1 MKHLSDSDFQDYL
14 DGNCPKGD
22 SFIRKH
28 LETCEMCKHR
38 FEQYSI
44 LYSGLKDDIAWS
56 LPDTF
61 ADNLIAELPDKT
73 APLKAVYRFL
83 NSEVFLIFA
92 GIAAALGA
100 ALYYIDFQVYL
111 QSFYNA
117 FRLWFDFTPL
127 FEEFTN
133 VVTLLNQ
140 PGLSFLLS
148 GGLVLLIIYVLD
160 QFIIQRLIR
169 KRQA

>member
-1 MKHLSDSDFQDYL
+1 MSDSDFQDYL
-14 DGNCPKGD
+14 DGNCPPGD
-22 SFIRKH
+22 TFIRKH
-28 LETCEMCKHR
+28 LKTCEACKHR
-38 FEQYSI
+38 LEQYGI
-44 LYSGLKDDIAWS
+44 LYSGLRDDRAWS
-56 LPDTF
+56 LPDNF
-61 ADNLIAELPDKT
+61 ADTVIAELPVKT
-73 APLKAVYRFL
+73 APLKTVYRFL

-100 ALYYIDFQVYL
+100 ALYYIDFRVYV

-117 FRLWFDFTPL
+117 FRLEFDFAPL
-127 FEEFTN
+127 LEEFTN
-133 VVTLLNQ
+133 VVTLLNP

-160 QFIIQRLIR
+160 RFIIQRLIR

>member
-14 DGNCPKGD
+14 DGNCPPGD
-22 SFIRKH
+22 TFIRKH
-28 LETCEMCKHR
+28 LKTCEECKR
-38 FEQYSI
+38 RLEKYSI
-44 LYSGLKDDIAWS
+44 LYAGLKDDRAWS
-56 LPDTF
+56 LPDSF
-61 ADNLIAELPDKT
+61 ADTVIAELPDKT

-100 ALYYIDFQVYL
+100 ALYYIDFQEYL
-111 QSFYNA
+111 QFFYNV
-117 FRLWFDFTPL
+117 FKLEFDFTPL
-127 FEEFTN
+127 LEEFTN
-133 VVTLLNQ
+133 VVTLLNP
-140 PGLSFLLS
+140 PGLPFLLS

-169 KRQA
+169 K